1 MMTSD
6 DEDARYEEESL
17 ISEKVVEFLGLER
30 LVYSDFETAEPNP
43 DGCNPAPEEVFQTP
57 IRICISEFLDG
68 LTVNSD
74 IKKALAKVA
83 IQGECTFSWPVGYW
97 TRKSRNSITVTDP
110 MWADVFI
117 IANKAYLDGGCPDH
131 GFLEKIHFDDKS
143 KTYEFF
149 FGS

>member
-1 MMTSD
+1 MTSH
-6 DEDARYEEESL
+6 DEDARHEEERL
-17 ISEKVVEFLGLER
+17 IGDKVVEFLGLER
-30 LVYSDFETAEPNP
+30 LVYSYPETNKPDP
-43 DGCNPAPEEVFQTP
+43 DGCRPTPGEVFQTS
-57 IRICISEFLDG
+57 INICISEFFDG
-68 LTVNSD
+68 LTVDSD

-83 IQGECTFSWPVGYW
+83 IEGKCTFSWPVGYW

-131 GFLEKIHFDDKS
+131 CFLENFYFDDMS

>member
-1 MMTSD
+1 MTSH
-6 DEDARYEEESL
+6 DEDARCEEEHL
-17 ISEKVVEFLGLER
+17 IGRKVIEALGLEP
-30 LVYSDFETAEPNP
+30 LLYSYPETDEPDP
-43 DGCNPAPEEVFQTP
+43 DGCRPLPGEVFEAY
-57 IRICISEFLDG
+57 IRICVSEFLDG
-68 LTVNSD
+68 LTADSD

-83 IQGECTFSWPVGYW
+83 IEGACTFSWPVGYW
-97 TRKSRNSITVTDP
+97 TRKNKNSITVTDP
-110 MWADVFI
+110 IWADVFI